1 MEMDGHDNILVLK
14 LSEGKDLPVER
25 IGQLANGRW
34 KINAIKIQT
43 VKKVIVMIQQEV
55 IADFSLGDTLT
66 IELKNQGRI
75 TNLGLVDSKNATG
88 LVGHILDYRTA
99 NPATIKTLNEL
110 KNLIK

>member
-75 TNLGLVDSKNATG
+75 TNLGLVDSKMQ
-88 LVGHILDYRTA
+88 LDQLDISQ
-99 NPATIKTLNEL
+99 TIEQLIQQLL
-110 KNLIK
+110 KL

>member
-43 VKKVIVMIQQEV
+43 VKKVIVMGVHHATVQKR
-55 IADFSLGDTLT
+55 T
-66 IELKNQGRI
+66 IEK
-75 TNLGLVDSKNATG
+75 
-88 LVGHILDYRTA
+88 RTI
-99 NPATIKTLNEL
+99 NI
-110 KNLIK
+110 